1 MYILY
6 IEDVY
11 IIIYYWWFVSSKYDI
26 KYISYFYLGTY
37 YVPKLKYFP
46 KESIVFDST
55 SIHRS
60 RVFLVDAV
68 SIRYAV
74 FLQIYFSLQ

>member
-1 MYILY
+1 MIC
-6 IEDVY
+6 IKN
-11 IIIYYWWFVSSKYDI
+11 ISKYDI